1 MDGVELR
8 ITAVPMADR
17 THNLSQIV
25 LRSLWEWECKY
36 IKYDS
41 GAATIFK
48 FPYDGH
54 VDRQFASARSLFVS
68 HEVYL
73 FDVLICS

>member
-8 ITAVPMADR
+8 ITAVPMADS

-41 GAATIFK
+41 GAATIIK
-48 FPYDGH
+48 FPYGRH
-54 VDRQFASARSLFVS
+54 VDVDFSRKAVKRNFIYHQQSK
-68 HEVYL
+68 H
-73 FDVLICS
+73 II